1 MNAPHQRGDECLRT
15 VAKHIQT
22 GIRKVDLPARYGG
35 EEFVVVLK
43 ECSLALATRTAERI
57 RGGIE
62 ALSISHDSSPFGEVT
77 VSIGIVHPTELETID
92 TAELLRAADAAL
104 YEAKRLGRNR
114 VFHWQGNLAA

>member
-1 MNAPHQRGDECLRT
+1 MRT

-92 TAELLRAADAAL
+92 TAGLLRAADAAL